1 MSVPSTLSVCVGG
14 MQKGIPEG
22 TGDAR
27 WASGVLLELFK
38 RPGAERI
45 TIMENIVEVEHLKK
59 YFPVKGGFIQH
70 TLGYMQAVD
79 DISFRIR
86 RGSVMGLVGE
96 SGCGKSTAGKTIL
109 GLTPATEG
117 RILFHGEDIANV
129 NKEKMHEIRRKMQ
142 IVFQDPYSSL
152 DPRMTVY
159 DLISEGM
166 KAQKMVSGRAEL
178 EEKAEALMEKC
189 GLFKEQGLRYP
200 HQFSG
205 GQRQRISIA
214 RALATEPEFVV
225 CDEAVSALDVSIQ
238 AQIINLLKD
247 MQEDMG
253 LTYLFISHDLHVVR
267 FISDDVAVMYLGQIV
282 EMGSKEQIFSTPSH
296 PYTKA
301 LLSATP
307 AFTKKEKADRKRVL
321 LEGDLP
327 TPFNPPAGCR
337 FAGRC
342 PYALDACKEP
352 QKLTELEQGHLVMCH
367 RAKDITD

>member
-1 MSVPSTLSVCVGG
+1 
-14 MQKGIPEG
+14 
-22 TGDAR
+22 
-27 WASGVLLELFK
+27 
-38 RPGAERI
+38 
-45 TIMENIVEVEHLKK
+45 MEHIVEVEHLKK

-70 TLGYMQAVD
+70 TLGHVQAVD
-79 DISFRIR
+79 DISFRIP

-109 GLTPATEG
+109 GLTPATGG
-117 RILFHGEDIANV
+117 RVLFNGEDISNV
-129 NKEKMHEIRRKMQ
+129 GKEKMHEIRRKMQ
-142 IVFQDPYSSL
+142 IIFQDPYSSL

-166 KAQKMVSGRAEL
+166 KAQKMVSSRAEL
-178 EEKAEALMEKC
+178 EEKVEVLMDKC
-189 GLFKEQGLRYP
+189 GLFKEQALRYP

-214 RALATEPEFVV
+214 RALATNPEFVV

-247 MQEDMG
+247 LQEDMG

-267 FISDDVAVMYLGQIV
+267 FISDHVGVMYLGQIV
-282 EMGSKEQIFSTPSH
+282 EMGTKEQIFDRPSH

-307 AFTKKEKADRKRVL
+307 AFTKKEKADKKRIL

-327 TPFNPPAGCR
+327 TPYNPPSGCR

-342 PYALDACKEP
+342 PYAREKCKEP
-352 QKLTELEQGHLVMCH
+352 QKMETLDKGHSIMCCRARELS
-367 RAKDITD
+367 

>member
-1 MSVPSTLSVCVGG
+1 
-14 MQKGIPEG
+14 
-22 TGDAR
+22 
-27 WASGVLLELFK
+27 
-38 RPGAERI
+38 
-45 TIMENIVEVEHLKK
+45 MEHIVEVEHLKK

-70 TLGYMQAVD
+70 TLGYLQAVD
-79 DISFRIR
+79 DVSFKIP

-109 GLTPATEG
+109 GLTPATGG
-117 RILFHGEDIANV
+117 RILFNGEDISNV
-129 NKEKMHEIRRKMQ
+129 SKDKMHEIRRKMQ

-166 KAQKMVSGRAEL
+166 RAQNMVSGRAEL
-178 EEKAEALMEKC
+178 EEKVEVLMDKC
-189 GLFKEQGLRYP
+189 GLFKEQALRYP

-214 RALATEPEFVV
+214 RALATDPEFVV

-247 MQEDMG
+247 LQEDMG

-267 FISDDVAVMYLGQIV
+267 FISDHVGVMYLGQMV
-282 EMGSKEQIFSTPSH
+282 EMGTKEDIFQRPAH
-296 PYTKA
+296 PYTRA

-307 AFTKKEKADRKRVL
+307 AFTRKEKEKKHRIL

-327 TPFNPPAGCR
+327 TPYNPPAGCR

-342 PYALDACKEP
+342 PYAQEKCKEP
-352 QKLTELEQGHLVMCH
+352 QQMEVLEDGHMIMCV
-367 RAKDITD
+367 RAKEIAN

>member
-1 MSVPSTLSVCVGG
+1 
-14 MQKGIPEG
+14 
-22 TGDAR
+22 
-27 WASGVLLELFK
+27 
-38 RPGAERI
+38 
-45 TIMENIVEVEHLKK
+45 MENIVEVEHLKK
-59 YFPVKGGFIQH
+59 YFPIKGGFIQH
-70 TLGYMQAVD
+70 TLGHIKAVD
-79 DISFRIR
+79 DISLTIP

-109 GLTPATEG
+109 GLTPATGG
-117 RILFHGEDIANV
+117 RVLFNGEDISQAG
-129 NKEKMHEIRRKMQ
+129 KEKMHEIRRKMQ

-152 DPRMTVY
+152 NPRMTVY
-159 DLISEGM
+159 DLIGEGM
-166 KAQKMVSGRAEL
+166 KAQNMVSGRGEL
-178 EEKAEALMEKC
+178 IEKAEALMEKC
-189 GLFKEQGLRYP
+189 GLFKEQGLLYP

-214 RALATEPEFVV
+214 RALATNPEFVV

-247 MQEDMG
+247 LQEDMG

-267 FISDDVAVMYLGQIV
+267 FISDYVGVMYLGQIV
-282 EMGSKEQIFSTPSH
+282 EMGTKHEIFDSPSH

-307 AFTKKEKADRKRVL
+307 AFTKKEKTNKHRIL

-327 TPFNPPAGCR
+327 TPYNPPLGCR

-342 PYALDACKEP
+342 PYAQKKCGEP
-352 QKLTELEQGHLVMCH
+352 QEIKELDKNHLIMCC
-367 RAKDITD
+367 RALELAS

>member
-1 MSVPSTLSVCVGG
+1 M
-14 MQKGIPEG
+14 M
-22 TGDAR
+22 D
-27 WASGVLLELFK
+27 
-38 RPGAERI
+38 
-45 TIMENIVEVEHLKK
+45 NIVEVEHLKK

-70 TLGYMQAVD
+70 TLGYVQAVD
-79 DISFRIR
+79 DVSFQIP

-96 SGCGKSTAGKTIL
+96 SGCGKSTAGKAIL
-109 GLTPATEG
+109 GLAPATGG
-117 RILFHGEDIANV
+117 RVLFNGEDISNV
-129 NKEKMHEIRRKMQ
+129 GKEKMHEIRRKMQ

-178 EEKAEALMEKC
+178 EEQVEALMDKC
-189 GLFKEQGLRYP
+189 GLFKEQALRYP

-214 RALATEPEFVV
+214 RALATNPEFVV

-267 FISDDVAVMYLGQIV
+267 FISDHVGVMYLGQIV
-282 EMGSKEQIFSTPSH
+282 EMGTKEQIFDRPSH

-307 AFTKKEKADRKRVL
+307 AFTKKEKADKKRIL

-327 TPFNPPAGCR
+327 TPYNPPAGCR

-342 PYALDACKEP
+342 PYAEERCKEP
-352 QKLTELEQGHLVMCH
+352 QQLIELEKGHQIMCC
-367 RAKDITD
+367 RAEELND

>member
-1 MSVPSTLSVCVGG
+1 M
-14 MQKGIPEG
+14 M
-22 TGDAR
+22 D
-27 WASGVLLELFK
+27 
-38 RPGAERI
+38 
-45 TIMENIVEVEHLKK
+45 NIVEVEHLKK

-70 TLGYMQAVD
+70 TLGYVQAVD
-79 DISFRIR
+79 DVSFQIP

-96 SGCGKSTAGKTIL
+96 SGCGKSTAGKAIL
-109 GLTPATEG
+109 GLAPATGG
-117 RILFHGEDIANV
+117 RVLFNGEDISNV
-129 NKEKMHEIRRKMQ
+129 GKEKMHEIRRKMQ

-178 EEKAEALMEKC
+178 EEQVEALMDKC
-189 GLFKEQGLRYP
+189 GLFKEQALRYP

-214 RALATEPEFVV
+214 RALATNPEFVV

-267 FISDDVAVMYLGQIV
+267 FISDHVGVMYLGQIV
-282 EMGSKEQIFSTPSH
+282 EMGTKEQIFDRPSH

-307 AFTKKEKADRKRVL
+307 AFTKKEKADKKRIL

-327 TPFNPPAGCR
+327 TPYNPPAGCR

-342 PYALDACKEP
+342 PYAEERCKEL
-352 QKLTELEQGHLVMCH
+352 QQLIELEKGHQIMCC
-367 RAKDITD
+367 RAEELND

>member
-1 MSVPSTLSVCVGG
+1 M
-14 MQKGIPEG
+14 
-22 TGDAR
+22 D
-27 WASGVLLELFK
+27 
-38 RPGAERI
+38 
-45 TIMENIVEVEHLKK
+45 NIVEVEHLKK

-70 TLGYMQAVD
+70 TIGHMQAVD
-79 DISFRIR
+79 DISFQIP

-109 GLTPATEG
+109 GLTPATGG
-117 RILFHGEDIANV
+117 RVLFNGEDISNV
-129 NKEKMHEIRRKMQ
+129 SREKMHEIRRKMQ

-166 KAQKMVSGRAEL
+166 KAQKMVNGRAEM
-178 EEKAEALMEKC
+178 EEKVEVLMEKC

-214 RALATEPEFVV
+214 RALATNPEFVV

-267 FISDDVAVMYLGQIV
+267 FISDYVGVMYLGQIV
-282 EMGSKEQIFSTPSH
+282 EMGAKDQIFAAPSH

-307 AFTKKEKADRKRVL
+307 AFTKKEKAEKKRVL

-327 TPFNPPAGCR
+327 TPFQPPAGCR

-342 PYALDACKEP
+342 PYVEEKCKEP
-352 QKLTELEQGHLVMCH
+352 QKFTEIENGHRVMCR
-367 RAKDITD
+367 RAADITG